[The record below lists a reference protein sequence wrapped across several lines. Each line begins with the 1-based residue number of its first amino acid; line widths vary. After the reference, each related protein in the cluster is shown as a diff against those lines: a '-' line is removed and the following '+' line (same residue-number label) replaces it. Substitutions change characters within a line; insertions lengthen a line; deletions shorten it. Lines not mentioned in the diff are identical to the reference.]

1 MHKHKHT
8 RTGWGPS
15 KDWSGAAFLSFREH
29 IISLDVQKQNRLV
42 IHKDYKLKKVFSWTT
57 MYYVCNHSEQKLT

>member
-8 RTGWGPS
+8 RRGWGPS

-29 IISLDVQKQNRLV
+29 IISLDVQKTKSIGITQGLQ
-42 IHKDYKLKKVFSWTT
+42 I
-57 MYYVCNHSEQKLT
+57 